1 MSFLQGP
8 IFALTWVLAVVVLAS
23 VVRRLLGARFSAT
36 RLVVA
41 AGISYATSA
50 PILTAMLGPKR
61 PDGSLADAKKPLLLV
76 LALLVILL
84 PSMVFLVVAEA
95 LAPSGSLPT
104 PLEWIRGLRSRV
116 ARSRRY

>member
-1 MSFLQGP
+1 MSLFLEP
-8 IFALTWVLAVVVLAS
+8 LFLASTVLTVVLLAS
-23 VVRRLLGARFSAT
+23 IVRRLLGVRFSVT

-41 AGISYATSA
+41 AAISWASST
-50 PILTAMLGPKR
+50 PILTAMLGPKA
-61 PDGSLADAKKPLLLV
+61 PDGHLKDATNPALLV
-76 LALLVILL
+76 LALLIMLL

-104 PLEWIRGLRSRV
+104 PLEWIRGLRSRI